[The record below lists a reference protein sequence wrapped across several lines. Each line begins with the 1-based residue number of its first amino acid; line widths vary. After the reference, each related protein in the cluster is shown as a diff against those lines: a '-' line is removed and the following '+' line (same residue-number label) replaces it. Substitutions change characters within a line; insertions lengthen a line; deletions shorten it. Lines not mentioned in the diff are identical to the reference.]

1 MVGIP
6 SQTAAELMPDARYSG
21 TDNLE
26 MMKEAVNYNRWLVQ
40 LVRDRAR
47 KKNRLLD
54 FGAGVGTLALEL
66 ARDGYRVECV
76 EPDADQREIL
86 SAAGLP
92 AHADLTSI
100 EDESID
106 FAYTFNVL
114 EHIDDDRGAL
124 RHLARK
130 IRRGGSVL
138 VYVPAFSILYTS
150 MDRKVGHLRRYRK
163 RELGHKVREAGLAVR
178 EAEYVDSLGFFA
190 TLAYRAFG
198 SGAGDIN
205 RAALRTYDR
214 WVFPASRLLD
224 VAAKH
229 VLGKNVLLVAERTV

>member
-1 MVGIP
+1 
-6 SQTAAELMPDARYSG
+6 MPDARYSG

-130 IRRGGSVL
+130 IRLGGSVL

-198 SGAGDIN
+198 SDAGDIN

-214 WVFPASRLLD
+214 WIFPASRLLD

>member
-1 MVGIP
+1 
-6 SQTAAELMPDARYSG
+6 MPDARYSG

-47 KKNRLLD
+47 KGNRLLD

-66 ARDGYRVECV
+66 AGDGYRVECV
-76 EPDADQREIL
+76 EPDASQRETL
-86 SAAGLP
+86 SAARLP

-100 EDESID
+100 DDESVD

-124 RHLARK
+124 RQLART
-130 IRRGGSVL
+130 IRRGGSLL
-138 VYVPAFSILYTS
+138 VYVPAFPILYTS

-163 RELGHKVREAGLAVR
+163 RELEEKVREAGLTVR
-178 EAEYVDSLGFFA
+178 EAGYVDSLGFFA

-198 SGAGDIN
+198 SDTGDIDP
-205 RAALRTYDR
+205 AALRTYDR
-214 WVFPASRLLD
+214 WIFPASRLLD
-224 VAAKH
+224 VAARH
-229 VLGKNVLLVAERTV
+229 VLGKNVLLVANRPP